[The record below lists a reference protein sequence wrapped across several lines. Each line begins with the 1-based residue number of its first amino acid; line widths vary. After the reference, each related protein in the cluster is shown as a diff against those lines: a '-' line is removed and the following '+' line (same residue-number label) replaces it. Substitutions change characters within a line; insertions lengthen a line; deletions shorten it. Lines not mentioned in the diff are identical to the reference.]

1 LISGAQIRAARALLR
16 WSVRDLARQA
26 VVSIA
31 TVNLIED
38 ATGLP
43 STSRAQVEA
52 VQATL
57 ESMGI
62 EFLNGDTPGVRLRHN
77 KSKR

>member
-43 STSRAQVEA
+43 STSRAQVDA

-57 ESMGI
+57 ESKGI
-62 EFLNGDTPGVRLRHN
+62 EFLNGDTPGVRLRHI